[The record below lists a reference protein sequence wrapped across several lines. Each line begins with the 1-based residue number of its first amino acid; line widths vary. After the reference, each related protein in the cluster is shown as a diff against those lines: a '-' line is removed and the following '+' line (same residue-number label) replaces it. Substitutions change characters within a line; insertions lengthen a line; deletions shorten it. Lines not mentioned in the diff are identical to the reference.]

1 MTFGLVVVV
10 LGVLECNC
18 RQESDWILVGKLSGG
33 GGGRSHQLG
42 RGRLQRQVTVKDLS
56 SPATVYWAC
65 ILHICSLPTLAQAIF

>member
-33 GGGRSHQLG
+33 GGRSHQLG

-56 SPATVYWAC
+56 SPATAYRAC
-65 ILHICSLPTLAQAIF
+65 ILHICSLQTLAQAIF